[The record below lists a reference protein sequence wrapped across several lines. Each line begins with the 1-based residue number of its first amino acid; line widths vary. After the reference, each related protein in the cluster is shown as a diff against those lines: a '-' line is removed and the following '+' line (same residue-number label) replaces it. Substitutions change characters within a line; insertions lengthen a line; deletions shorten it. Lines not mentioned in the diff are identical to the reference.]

1 MMIVVGFIRGHRQV
15 YQMLKNIAAKMSEGG
30 LMMLLIVLIVTFKSN
45 SFGRFHIRLGSLA
58 YMLRDAFIIDY
69 NAYDS

>member
-1 MMIVVGFIRGHRQV
+1 MI
-15 YQMLKNIAAKMSEGG
+15 
-30 LMMLLIVLIVTFKSN
+30 LLIVNFGGVAFKSN

-58 YMLRDAFIIDY
+58 YMLQDTFIIDY